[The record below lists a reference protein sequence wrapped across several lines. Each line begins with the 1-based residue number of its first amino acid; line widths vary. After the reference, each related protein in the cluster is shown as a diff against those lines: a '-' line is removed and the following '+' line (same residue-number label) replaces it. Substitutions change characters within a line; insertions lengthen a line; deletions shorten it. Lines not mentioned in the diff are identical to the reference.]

1 MPSTHAPGR
10 ERNFTESHPKSGP
23 ALLSSDRHVTFLS
36 SIMCFQLHG
45 LPALLYVG
53 LSGDFLGGLVAFV
66 STLKVEFKLELVARA
81 KKGVKE

>member
-10 ERNFTESHPKSGP
+10 ERKFTESHPKSGP
-23 ALLSSDRHVTFLS
+23 ALLSSDRHVTFLWS
-36 SIMCFQLHG
+36 SICFQLHG

-53 LSGDFLGGLVAFV
+53 LSGDFLGGLIAFA
-66 STLKVEFKLELVARA
+66 STFKVEFKLELEAKA